1 MLDDFTEQSSAFYSS
16 SRLWDDGIID
26 PVDTRKVLAMAI
38 SVSLNRPFGEPNY
51 GVFRM

>member
-1 MLDDFTEQSSAFYSS
+1 LEQFIEESSAYYSS

-38 SVSLNRPFGEPNY
+38 SVSLNRPFGESGY